1 LSQPVLPDSASAAA
15 GSPVPN
21 EEFAHAASEEQ
32 LERAAAALEAHGFHA
47 VMAQNG
53 VEAKRLVLEMV
64 PSGSEVSTGASVT
77 LESIG
82 VLAEIEQ
89 SGCYNAVRPRIRAM
103 DRATQAREIRKLGN
117 TPDFMLGSV
126 HALTEDGSLLIAS
139 LTGSQLGPYA
149 NGAGKV
155 ILVVGHQKIVPDL
168 EQGLRRIYE
177 YAYPLEDVHVQEL
190 YGMRSGVNKI
200 LIINRE
206 IVPGRITVVL
216 VREMLG
222 F

>member
-1 LSQPVLPDSASAAA
+1 LPA
-15 GSPVPN
+15 PN
-21 EEFAHAASEEQ
+21 TEFARAASEEQ
-32 LERAAAALEAHGFHA
+32 LGRAAAALEVHGIH
-47 VMAQNG
+47 VVLAQNG

-64 PSGSEVSTGASVT
+64 PSGSEVSTGASVS
-77 LESIG
+77 LETIG
-82 VLAEIEQ
+82 VLAEIEK
-89 SGCYNAVRPRIRAM
+89 SGRYNAVRPRTRAM

-117 TPDFMLGSV
+117 TPDFMLGSA

-168 EQGLRRIYE
+168 EQGFRRIYE
-177 YAYPLEDVHVQEL
+177 YAYPLEDIHVQEL

-206 IVPGRITVVL
+206 FVPGRITVVL
-216 VREMLG
+216 VRETLG